1 MDWMALMRAREA
13 AIVERLRWLV
23 EHETPTDA
31 KAAVD
36 ALGRALASA
45 AADLG
50 GAVSLLPQT
59 RYGDLVRVDWPG
71 VGAGQVLVLTHID
84 TVWPLGT
91 LANMPFQIDD
101 GRAYGPGALDMK
113 AGVAAMLTALA
124 GLRTAGRAPG
134 RRVVWL
140 ITGDEEAGSPVSR
153 PVLEDLA
160 RASDYALV
168 LEPGRADG
176 ALKTKRKGIGRFTL
190 TVSGQAAHAAAWPGQ
205 GVSALEEL
213 AHQILRLHGLTDP
226 AAGTSVSVGVASGGT
241 RGNVVAAEATA
252 EIDLRVATLADAERV
267 VPQIIGLTPVLPGA
281 RLTVSGGLTRP
292 PMERGPAVAHAYER
306 VRAIGSELGLT
317 LRQGG
322 AGGGSD
328 GNFTAALG
336 VPTVDGLGGVGEG
349 AHARHEYVTVRS
361 LVERSALLA
370 ALLERL

>member
-1 MDWMALMRAREA
+1 MALMRAREA

-36 ALGRALASA
+36 ALGRALAIA
-45 AADLG
+45 AAELG
-50 GAVSLLPQT
+50 GAVALMPQA

-71 VGAGQVLVLTHID
+71 AGAGQLLVLTHID

-91 LANMPFQIDD
+91 LASMPFRLDD

-124 GLRTAGRAPG
+124 GLRASGRTPG

-176 ALKTKRKGIGRFTL
+176 ALKTQRKGIGRFVL
-190 TVSGQAAHAAAWPGQ
+190 TVTGQAAHAAAWPGQ
-205 GVSALEEL
+205 GVSAVEEL

-226 AAGTSVSVGVASGGT
+226 ATGTSVSVGVASGGT

-252 EIDLRVATLADAERV
+252 EIDLRVATLAEAERV
-267 VPQIIGLTPVLPGA
+267 VPLITGLTPVLPGA

-292 PMERGPAVAHAYER
+292 PMERGPAVVQAYER
-306 VRAIGSELGLT
+306 VRAIGAELGLT

-336 VPTVDGLGGVGEG
+336 VPTVDGLGGVGDG
-349 AHARHEYVTVRS
+349 AHARHEHVTVRS